1 MSYNTSVRT
10 VRVLLLALGVVLGGC
25 GTIGNLSDDPKI
37 YGGLRND
44 IEEVGR
50 PTGPCNPGFLMACD
64 VPFSFVLDTV
74 LLPFTVLY
82 ELFSGH

>member
-1 MSYNTSVRT
+1 MRT
-10 VRVLLLALGVVLGGC
+10 ARAFLLSCVVALGGC
-25 GTIGNLSDDPKI
+25 GTLGSLSDDPRI

-50 PTGPCNPGFLMACD
+50 GTGPCNPGFLMACD

-82 ELFSGH
+82 EVFSGH